1 MNSLGVAEVVHFVEH
16 DGYALLFLWVLAEQ
30 GALPI
35 PSIPLLIAVGAV
47 IRAGGLSAVPA
58 LACCLAGA
66 LIADTIWFLL
76 GRHRGKSVLRFF
88 CRISL
93 EPDSCVRRTENAFVK
108 HGLKTLL
115 VAKFVP
121 GLNAVAAPLAGD
133 SGIRVGEFLAFDSL
147 GVVIWSGSFMGA
159 GYLFSGQLELLLN
172 RIEQT
177 GSGFL
182 ILVFGLFAAWI
193 AWKFIQR
200 RRFLNQI
207 DGDRITPEEL
217 RDRMDAGE
225 DFYIVDLR
233 GSSKGDGS
241 DNDPSSVPG
250 AIRISARELAA
261 NANQVPRDREVILY
275 CNCPNDASSAHVAL
289 LLKTKGVTNVRP
301 LLGGADAW
309 EKMMQSQSE
318 RKGCGAYNYDV

>member
-1 MNSLGVAEVVHFVEH
+1 MNSLGVEEVVHFVER
-16 DGYALLFLWVLAEQ
+16 DGYGLLFLWVLAEQ

-47 IRAGGLSAVPA
+47 IRAGNLGLVPA
-58 LACCLAGA
+58 IASCLAGA
-66 LIADTIWFLL
+66 LVADSIWYYL

-88 CRISL
+88 CRVSL

-108 HGLKTLL
+108 YGLKTLL
-115 VAKFVP
+115 IAKFVP

-133 SGIRVGEFLAFDSL
+133 SGISVAEFLAFDSL
-147 GVVIWSGSFMGA
+147 GIVIWSGSFMGA

-207 DGDRITPEEL
+207 DGARITPEEL
-217 RDRMDAGE
+217 RDRIDAGE
-225 DFYIVDLR
+225 DLFIVDLR
-233 GSSKGDGS
+233 SKLDDDS
-241 DNDPSSVPG
+241 NTVPG
-250 AIRISARELAA
+250 AVRMSARELTA

-275 CNCPNDASSAHVAL
+275 CSCPNDASSAHVAL
-289 LLKTKGVTNVRP
+289 LLRSKGISNVRP
-301 LLGGADAW
+301 LLGGVDAW
-309 EKMMQSQSE
+309 QKMMQSPTTTSAREALQL
-318 RKGCGAYNYDV
+318 